1 MNGAVFVPK
10 YDLGL
15 FRYTAAR
22 YVKLLI
28 RARWKS
34 NPGFLAQNELAR
46 WELVD
51 IANDPHPAWR
61 SPHYLR
67 VGHDG
72 RDPCD
77 RPGWHRHSDGGHCG
91 HRQWQQHSKE
101 GLERHEIS
109 CWTLLCAWPA
119 GQGLLPVP
127 APCPA
132 GPHAGPRS
140 LIGMAQDLL
149 TFGGSRR
156 RMLTSDSL

>member
-1 MNGAVFVPK
+1 MGEGA
-10 YDLGL
+10 G
-15 FRYTAAR
+15 
-22 YVKLLI
+22 
-28 RARWKS
+28 
-34 NPGFLAQNELAR
+34 PGPALAR
-46 WELVD
+46 KMPEGVVYLKEAQR
-51 IANDPHPAWR
+51 IANNTQKEKVMRKTFRFSRGWII
-61 SPHYLR
+61 
-67 VGHDG
+67 GHDG

-77 RPGWHRHSDGGHCG
+77 RAGWHRHSDGGHCG

-149 TFGGSRR
+149 T
-156 RMLTSDSL
+156 